1 MCFWKNL
8 HNFVDMK
15 SSIDFLPEH
24 IQNDLRRL
32 VGLIREEIQD
42 VMMIILYG
50 SYAKNTYVIHDI
62 RLAPNG
68 EITEYHSDYDIM
80 VITRKRLGE
89 REGTV
94 EARIRS
100 RFADGK
106 HENDITKV
114 QLVSESI
121 SKLNNALSEGRY
133 FYVDAVNEG
142 IILYDSGECKL
153 ATPRELNFSEIK
165 RMAED
170 YYKRT
175 LKKAERFLYHAR
187 IDYRDKEYVECAFF
201 LHQATE
207 YLLKAIPLAYILYRN
222 KEHDLEFLLDKCKS
236 HTNELADIFPR
247 KTVREKY
254 VFDQLCRAYVDAR
267 YNDEFVV
274 VQDDVDYLIPK
285 IEHLKEVVEKV
296 CRERIAF
303 YNSQIEKQS

>member
-1 MCFWKNL
+1 M
-8 HNFVDMK
+8 
-15 SSIDFLPEH
+15 
-24 IQNDLRRL
+24 
-32 VGLIREEIQD
+32 
-42 VMMIILYG
+42 
-50 SYAKNTYVIHDI
+50 
-62 RLAPNG
+62 
-68 EITEYHSDYDIM
+68 
-80 VITRKRLGE
+80 
-89 REGTV
+89 
-94 EARIRS
+94 
-100 RFADGK
+100 
-106 HENDITKV
+106 